1 MSNMVT
7 LSVEQLE
14 ELVSRAV
21 SKAMASKPKAS
32 AEKAAVDPAKQERA
46 DKYLAGKKAV
56 ALRLAKEKGVH
67 YSVFKK
73 GRKLLVWS
81 EHTEANAVRQN
92 RPGDLG
98 TKVWSTYEGGFRLYM
113 AA

>member
-1 MSNMVT
+1 MSSNVT

-14 ELVSRAV
+14 ELIAKAV
-21 SKAMASKPKAS
+21 STALAAKQTKSAAKP
-32 AEKAAVDPAKQERA
+32 VDPAKQERA
-46 DKYLAGKKAV
+46 EAYLSGKKAV

-67 YSVFKK
+67 YSVYKK

-81 EHTEANAVRQN
+81 EHTEANAIRQN
-92 RPGDLG
+92 RRGDLG

-113 AA
+113 AK